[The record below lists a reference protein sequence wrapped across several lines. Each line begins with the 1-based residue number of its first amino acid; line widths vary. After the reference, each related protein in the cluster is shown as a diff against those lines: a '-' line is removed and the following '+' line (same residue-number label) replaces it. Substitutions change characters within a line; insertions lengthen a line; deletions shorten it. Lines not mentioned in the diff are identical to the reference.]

1 MKESPVE
8 KKPQDPEL
16 MGDQGSKRGLIE
28 SMADILARGGCK
40 VANTVHENGHEW
52 HPILPS
58 HGEQKCIKCRC
69 KVSNSSL
76 EISSK
81 IDRIPNSSIS
91 NANFVYFMQ
100 DSNIKCD
107 RKRCVRS
114 ACNKSAA
121 RNRLNALTPGQH
133 HEMSS
138 TNTDDCCSAQCRA
151 RRHQKQKQRT
161 HRDKNDRQHKTSG
174 VPKS

>member
-1 MKESPVE
+1 
-8 KKPQDPEL
+8 

-69 KVSNSSL
+69 KVCVPLS
-76 EISSK
+76 ISSEFFFTFEIK
-81 IDRIPNSSIS
+81 VYLLNSTIPN
-91 NANFVYFMQ
+91 AYFIYFIQ

-133 HEMSS
+133 HEMS
-138 TNTDDCCSAQCRA
+138 NANPDDCCSAQCRA
-151 RRHQKQKQRT
+151 RRHQKQKQRM
-161 HRDKNDRQHKTSG
+161 HRDKNERQHKASG